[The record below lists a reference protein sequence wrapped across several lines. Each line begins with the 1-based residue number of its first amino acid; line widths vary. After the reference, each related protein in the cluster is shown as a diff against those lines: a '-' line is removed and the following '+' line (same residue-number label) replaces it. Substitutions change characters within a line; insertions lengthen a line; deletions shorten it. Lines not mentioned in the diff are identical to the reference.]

1 MIPFSHILISEFGAI
16 CRNRLHHRRLAS
28 SILLFLFTAIAST
41 ATFAGE
47 GKWSQWRGPNRDGHS
62 DAKKLLKSWPNGG
75 PDLKWTY
82 TDAGVGYSSVAV
94 VDGCLYTLGAD
105 KTDCFAICLNLSDSS
120 LKWKTAFSRTGNAED
135 YNVDWGGGP
144 RSTPT
149 VSGTQVFVLSDIGIL
164 ASLDTN
170 TGEIQWKTDLVKDHG
185 GKIPNWGYSDS
196 PLVDGDRV
204 VITPG
209 QEKFLL
215 AVDRTNGKEVWSS
228 HDFSAEAQ
236 YVSILKGQT
245 GNTDFYLSAGK
256 KGLVAFDHQTGAQL
270 FQNTASGNTVAVIP
284 TPILFGDQI
293 YHTSGYGAGNVL
305 IELEDRG
312 RGNVEADM
320 VYHLTRKTMENHHG
334 GVVLVDKTI
343 FGFSKT
349 NGGVWMAQDLKTG
362 QILWEEKIRP
372 NKSGSISY
380 ADGRLYCYSDKDGTV
395 FLIQPSRSGWQ
406 QKGMLRIPRETNIP
420 RGKGAIWSHP
430 VVAEQT
436 LIIRDQDLIHTFHI
450 GE

>member
-1 MIPFSHILISEFGAI
+1 M
-16 CRNRLHHRRLAS
+16 
-28 SILLFLFTAIAST
+28 
-41 ATFAGE
+41 
-47 GKWSQWRGPNRDGHS
+47 
-62 DAKKLLKSWPNGG
+62 
-75 PDLKWTY
+75 
-82 TDAGVGYSSVAV
+82 
-94 VDGCLYTLGAD
+94 
-105 KTDCFAICLNLSDSS
+105 
-120 LKWKTAFSRTGNAED
+120 
-135 YNVDWGGGP
+135 
-144 RSTPT
+144 
-149 VSGTQVFVLSDIGIL
+149 
-164 ASLDTN
+164 
-170 TGEIQWKTDLVKDHG
+170 
-185 GKIPNWGYSDS
+185 
-196 PLVDGDRV
+196 
-204 VITPG
+204 
-209 QEKFLL
+209 
-215 AVDRTNGKEVWSS
+215 
-228 HDFSAEAQ
+228 
-236 YVSILKGQT
+236 
-245 GNTDFYLSAGK
+245 
-256 KGLVAFDHQTGAQL
+256 
-270 FQNTASGNTVAVIP
+270 IP

-372 NKSGSISY
+372 KKSGSICY

-436 LIIRDQDLIHTFHI
+436 LIIRDQDLIHSFHI